1 MTNEV
6 CYENSY
12 SSGKQQVIK
21 SMCEKIS
28 QCESVN
34 ARTEQ
39 FCPCQHN
46 IKVVYER
53 DWINDTE
60 NEIPV
65 CVEINGVHIETENI
79 TTMLDRVRDQEMGFV
94 YCALIVFGVA
104 LIVILIAI
112 VIFAV
117 TVLPFV

>member
-1 MTNEV
+1 M
-6 CYENSY
+6 
-12 SSGKQQVIK
+12 IK

-39 FCPCQHN
+39 FCPCRHN

-53 DWINDTE
+53 DWINDTKDK
-60 NEIPV
+60 IPV
-65 CVEINGVHIETENI
+65 CVEIDGVHIETENI

>member
-1 MTNEV
+1 M
-6 CYENSY
+6 
-12 SSGKQQVIK
+12 IK

-34 ARTEQ
+34 AQTEQ

-94 YCALIVFGVA
+94 YCALIVFGVTLKLQCVESA
-104 LIVILIAI
+104 HVRA
-112 VIFAV
+112 
-117 TVLPFV
+117 TVLN

>member
-1 MTNEV
+1 M
-6 CYENSY
+6 
-12 SSGKQQVIK
+12 IK

-39 FCPCQHN
+39 FCPCRHN

-60 NEIPV
+60 DKIPV
-65 CVEINGVHIETENI
+65 CVEINGVCIETENI

-104 LIVILIAI
+104 LVVILIAI
-112 VIFAV
+112 IVFAV
-117 TVLPFV
+117 TVLPFF

>member
-1 MTNEV
+1 MMNEV

-39 FCPCQHN
+39 FCPCRHN

-60 NEIPV
+60 DKIPV
-65 CVEINGVHIETENI
+65 CVEIDGVHIETE
-79 TTMLDRVRDQEMGFV
+79 MLRPKCEAHVDYPFCPEHKSCGRHLTLKGV
-94 YCALIVFGVA
+94 YR
-104 LIVILIAI
+104 
-112 VIFAV
+112 
-117 TVLPFV
+117 TE

>member
-1 MTNEV
+1 M
-6 CYENSY
+6 
-12 SSGKQQVIK
+12 IK

-39 FCPCQHN
+39 FCPCRHN

-53 DWINDTE
+53 DGINDTE
-60 NEIPV
+60 DKIPV
-65 CVEINGVHIETENI
+65 CVEIDGVHIETENI

>member
-1 MTNEV
+1 M
-6 CYENSY
+6 
-12 SSGKQQVIK
+12 IK

-60 NEIPV
+60 DKIPV
-65 CVEINGVHIETENI
+65 CVEIDGVHIETENI

-94 YCALIVFGVA
+94 YCALIVFGVT